1 MCKGVILLFW
11 LWVMERQ
18 VSWIFQKLV
27 KKKEIKT
34 VGLKI
39 KLGLVAIKIDWRGI
53 YNSMIMLMLFNLAVW
68 KWEKNLVYLSEF
80 AGTPN
85 SVCLLM

>member
-1 MCKGVILLFW
+1 
-11 LWVMERQ
+11 MERQ